1 MRAEE
6 FLKELEYLLQDIPEE
21 EKRDAISYYQDYLE
35 DAGDGQEDA
44 IREFGSPERVAAII
58 RADLA
63 GSLEGGGGFTDTGY
77 QDERFRDPRY
87 QVVRRKDLPERTEAA
102 GGQAGSGSRE
112 GRERGPFLWERY
124 FGRRKGTMGERH
136 EAWGRRRKVALLL
149 VLLVLAAPFLLGLGK
164 TMSGIAAGILGLA
177 FVAVILVGLLTGIA
191 CIGAVCALV
200 AGFGLLFADGWTG
213 VLVMG
218 GGILLLGLGLVGIAL
233 SILIYGM
240 LLPRCIG
247 GAVDWIGRMLHRERR
262 MQA

>member
-1 MRAEE
+1 
-6 FLKELEYLLQDIPEE
+6 
-21 EKRDAISYYQDYLE
+21 
-35 DAGDGQEDA
+35 
-44 IREFGSPERVAAII
+44 
-58 RADLA
+58 
-63 GSLEGGGGFTDTGY
+63 
-77 QDERFRDPRY
+77 
-87 QVVRRKDLPERTEAA
+87 
-102 GGQAGSGSRE
+102 
-112 GRERGPFLWERY
+112 
-124 FGRRKGTMGERH
+124 MGERH
-136 EAWGRRRKVALLL
+136 EAWGRRRKVALLI

-218 GGILLLGLGLVGIAL
+218 SGILLLGLGLVGIAL

-247 GAVDWIGRMLHRERR
+247 GMVDWIGRMLHRERR